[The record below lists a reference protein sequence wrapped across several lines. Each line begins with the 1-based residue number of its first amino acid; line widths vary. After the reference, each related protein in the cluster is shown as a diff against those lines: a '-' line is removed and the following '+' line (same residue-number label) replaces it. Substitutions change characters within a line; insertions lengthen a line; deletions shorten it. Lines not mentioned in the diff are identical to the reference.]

1 MAAGRPGAALAV
13 ASLIVLGA
21 VLGSATD
28 RPYLAHRPQHGSM
41 SSMEHLHEETLERF
55 RVILDL
61 DDAQVAAI
69 DSIFRHRQ
77 DEFESTWRILNHHL
91 YSTVDSVHEE
101 VNALLRPEQ
110 REAFQRWLRE
120 EGRRGGLPH

>member
-1 MAAGRPGAALAV
+1 MARGRLGAALAI
-13 ASLIVLGA
+13 ASLIIVGA
-21 VLGSATD
+21 VLGIAAD
-28 RPYLAHRPQHGSM
+28 RLYLAHHAPP
-41 SSMEHLHEETLERF
+41 SSMVHLHEEALDRF

-77 DEFESTWRILNHHL
+77 GEFESTWRVLNQHL

-110 REAFQRWLRE
+110 REAFRRWLRE
-120 EGRRGGLPH
+120 SGREGSGLLH

>member
-1 MAAGRPGAALAV
+1 MARGRPRAALAI
-13 ASLIVLGA
+13 ASLIVFGA
-21 VLGSATD
+21 VLGIAAD
-28 RPYLAHRPQHGSM
+28 RLYLAHRPPQ
-41 SSMEHLHEETLERF
+41 SSMQHLHEETLDRF

-77 DEFESTWRILNHHL
+77 GEFESTWRVLNHHL

-110 REAFQRWLRE
+110 REAFRRWLRE
-120 EGRRGGLPH
+120 EGRGSGGLTH